1 MRELTTDEL
10 KQKLDNGDK
19 VLVDFFATWCGPC
32 KALIPVLESI
42 SNDFDGV
49 ELIKMDVDQNMDLAM
64 ELGIRSVPTVVL
76 FEGKKEVF
84 RTTGANNKTFYE
96 KVITESFNL

>member
-42 SNDFDGV
+42 SNDFTGV

-64 ELGIRSVPTVVL
+64 ELGVRSVPTVVL

-84 RTTGANNKTFYE
+84 RTTGANTKTFYE

>member
-76 FEGKKEVF
+76 FEGTKEVF

>member
-42 SNDFDGV
+42 SNDFAGV

>member
-42 SNDFDGV
+42 SNDFAGV

-76 FEGKKEVF
+76 FEGRKEVF

>member
-10 KQKLDNGDK
+10 TKKLDNGDK

-42 SNDFDGV
+42 SNDFAGV

-76 FEGKKEVF
+76 FEGRKEVL
-84 RTTGANNKTFYE
+84 RTTGANTKTFYE

>member
-42 SNDFDGV
+42 SNDFAGV

-76 FEGKKEVF
+76 FEGRKEVL
-84 RTTGANNKTFYE
+84 RTTGANTKTFYE

>member
-10 KQKLDNGDK
+10 KQKLNNGDK

-42 SNDFDGV
+42 SNDFTGV

-64 ELGIRSVPTVVL
+64 ELGVRSVPTVVL

-84 RTTGANNKTFYE
+84 RTTGANTKTFYE

>member
-10 KQKLDNGDK
+10 TKKLDNGDK

-42 SNDFDGV
+42 SNDFAGV

-76 FEGKKEVF
+76 FEGRKEVF

>member
-42 SNDFDGV
+42 SNNFAGV

-76 FEGKKEVF
+76 FEGRKEVF

>member
-76 FEGKKEVF
+76 FEGRKEVF